1 MIPILFWCVAFAG
14 LGAAGVYTARYVCA
28 GQTPLADGPP
38 PGHVPARLLIG
49 ANALLGA
56 FAAMRGLP
64 WQGLAIVGLACGVLT
79 AVWVADVEQGIIP
92 DAFTLAPLGALLL
105 AAALSGHWYV
115 AIVAIVPALP
125 FAVLAWRSRGIG
137 LGWGDVKLA
146 ALGGPL
152 IGIQGALIFFALGC
166 TAAVI
171 VARVRGISGRPV
183 AFGPYLAT
191 AIALPLALLPQTF

>member
-1 MIPILFWCVAFAG
+1 MISILFWCVAFAA
-14 LGAAGVYTARYVCA
+14 LGALGIFTARYVCA
-28 GQTPLADGPP
+28 GQTAPPDGPP
-38 PGHVPARLLIG
+38 PGTVPIRLLIAG
-49 ANALLGA
+49 NALLGA

-64 WQGLAIVGLACGVLT
+64 WQGLAIVALACGVLT
-79 AVWVADVEQGIIP
+79 AIWVADVELGIIP
-92 DAFTLAPLGALLL
+92 DAFTLAPLAALLL
-105 AAALSGHWYV
+105 AAILSGHWYV
-115 AIVAIVPALP
+115 VIVAVVPALP
-125 FAVLAWRSRGIG
+125 FAVLAWRSHGVG

-171 VARVRGISGRPV
+171 VARVRGVSGQPV
-183 AFGPYLAT
+183 AFGPYLAA